1 MQQPRPAPAG
11 TQAPRRRANPE
22 GHPNAWRYVQIALI
36 LTVLTA
42 IEIVVYYQPGLSKAL
57 IPILLTLS
65 AIKFAL
71 VVLWYMHL
79 KFDNRLF
86 SMLFTIGLIIGG
98 SILIAMILLFRTWIW
113 LG

>member
-1 MQQPRPAPAG
+1 MQEPQKVTSRSGLTPA
-11 TQAPRRRANPE
+11 
-22 GHPNAWRYVQIALI
+22 GHPNARRYVEIALI
-36 LTVLTA
+36 LAVLTA
-42 IEIVVYYQPGLSKAL
+42 IEVAVYYQPSLSKAL

-86 SMLFTIGLIIGG
+86 SMLFSLGLVVGG
-98 SILIAMILLFRTWIW
+98 SIVIAMIIINRAFLFA
-113 LG
+113 